1 MTKRLWNL
9 SDFFWCYFCT
19 IFKEIL
25 GKETFLDIFFPHYR
39 LCHIF
44 PLGRKM
50 RVSLQSGFPNV
61 VLSLMPLILA
71 LPHHFQISIL
81 CRFQSGHL
89 FWLSRLVQLYL
100 TIHSF
105 LVLRMLW
112 STNSTYKS
120 WNISFSVV
128 HASLRLDAASLGNNL
143 VKFSYP
149 QLPFLVFL
157 FLQIQHSFFCKD
169 ATYKTISNKI

>member
-1 MTKRLWNL
+1 MHDKTALKSLKFLLVLFLHNL
-9 SDFFWCYFCT
+9 QGNFFYLF
-19 IFKEIL
+19 
-25 GKETFLDIFFPHYR
+25 GKETFFDIVFPHYR

-44 PLGRKM
+44 HLERKM

-61 VLSLMPLILA
+61 VLSLIPLILV
-71 LPHHFQISIL
+71 LSPHFQISVL

-157 FLQIQHSFFCKD
+157 FLKIQHSIFLQGC
-169 ATYKTISNKI
+169 YL